1 MKKIP
6 DILSAVAAIAVSA
19 VILSGCS
26 ASRMTPQQK
35 EAEEQRVEEG
45 VYKALD
51 SGRYRIGVD
60 TMIPRRG
67 SAQHL
72 TTPYSVTVDGDKL
85 ISYLPYFG
93 VAYDVPYGGGKSL
106 NFESTIKEYN
116 RKTGKKGEELISIM
130 TDNGEDVLYYLLTV
144 FSNGKSSVDVRAKKR
159 ESISFW
165 GELDPDDQPDFDK
178 K

>member
-67 SAQHL
+67 SSRHL

-130 TDNGEDVLYYLLTV
+130 TDDGEDVLYYLLTV
-144 FSNGKSSVDVRAKKR
+144 FSNGKS
-159 ESISFW
+159 
-165 GELDPDDQPDFDK
+165 
-178 K
+178 